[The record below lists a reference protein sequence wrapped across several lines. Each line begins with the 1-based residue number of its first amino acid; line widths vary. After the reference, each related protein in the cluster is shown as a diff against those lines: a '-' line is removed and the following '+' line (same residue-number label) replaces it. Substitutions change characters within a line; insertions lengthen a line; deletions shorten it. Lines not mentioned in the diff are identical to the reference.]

1 MESKYKERAKKILS
15 IRDKYQ
21 DIVTMEVYED
31 IVDAMCELAEE
42 VENKSKIFTEVY
54 DSLSEIDSKKLYTK
68 KQVDE
73 LITLEKQKYL
83 TELANQ
89 FKETMS
95 NDLQQNLAKERY
107 EKALE
112 LLNTVLLNPNWYK
125 IGKRALKIAAGLNE
139 EN

>member
-107 EKALE
+107 EKALKFW
-112 LLNTVLLNPNWYK
+112 NDPTADNNHNIIKV
-125 IGKRALKIAAGLNE
+125 LKIAAGLKSE
-139 EN
+139 V